1 MTGLYMLGAF
11 ATAYLWW
18 LLVATGPVPITLF
31 GGQVDHVVSALAF
44 GVLALAA
51 LRNSRPKN
59 KTLVTLVLLYWLT
72 SVPSIFL
79 SSNMPSAIR
88 GFLVDIG
95 YGGMF
100 LLLTMLNVRDWRLC
114 RYAALAA
121 LITAEILLLYL
132 RLFSDYS
139 ETVRFA
145 IATDYASLAEFSDDD
160 RTHADPNA
168 TAIGMVLTFLCAL
181 PLLFSATLLRTK
193 VTIVAALVLL
203 IYASTLLLSRTST
216 VMISVVLLIVTLSL
230 NRKSGQTYVTSRGG
244 PWIIT
249 GMLLVVAMQALIPD
263 GSFDALWTRFTYITE
278 GEAQPTARIDLM
290 TLALECFLSTP
301 VTVGF
306 GCGYAATNP
315 HNEFLRVLANS
326 GALAFLVYCAILLR
340 CYLVARNRARR
351 FFRPV
356 PLVEAMFWPFVFAL
370 FTYGHTKLYWV
381 GLSLLWLVTDQVV
394 VASRQYSPPARRSEL
409 NRSFRTSRT

>member
-1 MTGLYMLGAF
+1 
-11 ATAYLWW
+11 
-18 LLVATGPVPITLF
+18 
-31 GGQVDHVVSALAF
+31 
-44 GVLALAA
+44 
-51 LRNSRPKN
+51 
-59 KTLVTLVLLYWLT
+59 
-72 SVPSIFL
+72 
-79 SSNMPSAIR
+79 MPSAIR
-88 GFLVDIG
+88 SFLVDIG

-181 PLLFSATLLRTK
+181 PLLFSTTLLRTK
-193 VTIVAALVLL
+193 VTIVVALVFL
-203 IYASTLLLSRTST
+203 IYASTLLLSRTSA
-216 VMISVVLLIVTLSL
+216 VMISLVLLIVTLSL

-249 GMLLVVAMQALIPD
+249 GVLLVVAMQALIPD

-290 TLALECFLSTP
+290 KSGLECFLSTP
-301 VTVGF
+301 ITVVF
-306 GCGYAATNP
+306 GCGYGATNP

-326 GALAFLVYCAILLR
+326 GALAFFAYCTILLR

-351 FFRPV
+351 FLQPV
-356 PLVEAMFWPFVFAL
+356 PLVDAIFWPFVVAL
-370 FTYGHTKLYWV
+370 LTYGHTKLYWV
-381 GLSLLWLVTDQVV
+381 GLALLWLVADQAVT
-394 VASRQYSPPARRSEL
+394 ASRKYIPPASNSGYARG
-409 NRSFRTSRT
+409 FRASRI